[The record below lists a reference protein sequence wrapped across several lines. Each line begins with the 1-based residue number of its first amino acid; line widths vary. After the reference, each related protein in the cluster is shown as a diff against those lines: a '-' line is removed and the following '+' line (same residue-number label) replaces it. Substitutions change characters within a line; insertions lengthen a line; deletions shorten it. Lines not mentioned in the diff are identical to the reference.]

1 MTLGQIAQN
10 CSKRSKGKVR
20 MDEEEGITLHDMGT
34 TKSYYVAKNGG
45 VITILDE
52 ESIIFSEGTMPRPE
66 KKKKRVELEEGKVM
80 EVEVGKDKEVLEG
93 FVGKTNREGD
103 AGSRGA

>member
-1 MTLGQIAQN
+1 MLGQIAQN

-52 ESIIFSEGTMPRPE
+52 ESIVFSEGTMPRPE